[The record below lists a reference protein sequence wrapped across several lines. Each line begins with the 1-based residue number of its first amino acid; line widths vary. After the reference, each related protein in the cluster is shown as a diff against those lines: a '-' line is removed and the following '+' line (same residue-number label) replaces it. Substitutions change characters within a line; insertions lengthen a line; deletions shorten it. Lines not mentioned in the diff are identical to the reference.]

1 MVSGST
7 ARKIVRWTGK
17 ALLWLIVALL
27 ALAVVGAIYQ
37 AIATGR
43 AERAYPPPGELV
55 EEGATSCT

>member
-1 MVSGST
+1 MSGST

-17 ALLWLIVALL
+17 APLWLIVALL

-43 AERAYPPPGELV
+43 A
-55 EEGATSCT
+55 